1 MMAAHV
7 ADITAVSSCKMSE
20 GNQLLS
26 APGGPDRQKKKS
38 GGLII
43 KLSKAFLVLFL
54 LVLVNVLKCVA
65 VGAVS
70 QSPLEEMSSFLLR
83 CRRSTTNNASL
94 YEVKTNTRQQLLVKL
109 LEDGRV
115 WGPLWPLK

>member
-1 MMAAHV
+1 MWQTLQLFPVVKRARG
-7 ADITAVSSCKMSE
+7 TSCC
-20 GNQLLS
+20 QRPVDLI
-26 APGGPDRQKKKS
+26 DKKKS

-70 QSPLEEMSSFLLR
+70 HSPLEEMSSFLLR